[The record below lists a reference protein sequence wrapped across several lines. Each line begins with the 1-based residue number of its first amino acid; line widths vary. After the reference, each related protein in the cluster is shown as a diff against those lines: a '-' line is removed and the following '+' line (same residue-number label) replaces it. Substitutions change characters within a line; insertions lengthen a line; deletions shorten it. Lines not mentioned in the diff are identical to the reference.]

1 MASMCVAV
9 TTQAFHHCLHNLGQP
24 FYYAIYCILYM
35 VLKIQE
41 KKRNEMKEKCKI
53 MKKGSKGESEGRRAG
68 GWNGIE

>member
-9 TTQAFHHCLHNLGQP
+9 TTQAFHHCLHNLGLP

-41 KKRNEMKEKCKI
+41 KKEKKW
-53 MKKGSKGESEGRRAG
+53 KKNVK
-68 GWNGIE
+68 